1 MKTFDDL
8 EFTAHPMSNQYS
20 SLIEMSNMLS
30 GFSGGGTFNTQA
42 RLFFDNGYGVSVV
55 TGPAAYDNY
64 EVAILKGDEE
74 DSHICY
80 DTEITDDVIACNGED
95 EVTEVM
101 KQVQQLV

>member
-20 SLIEMSNMLS
+20 FLVEMSNMLQ
-30 GFSGGGTFNTQA
+30 GYTGGTFNTQA

-55 TGPAAYDNY
+55 TGAAAYGNY
-64 EVAILKGDEE
+64 EIAVLKGDEE
-74 DSHICY
+74 ESEITY
-80 DTEITDDVIACNGED
+80 DTSVTDDVIACNDED
-95 EVTEVM
+95 EVTEIM